1 MAKKPTYEEL
11 KQRLNELEQGP
22 PNHNRAKNN
31 LKESE
36 ARYRVFLEN
45 VSAPIVYFDNDCKI
59 VFANKNSA
67 RHFGLAKGEMVGK
80 SLFDLL
86 LPEDQAESFLKRLNK
101 VIEEKVTA
109 DFEDLVELPCGKR
122 WFLSNV
128 QAVKDSLDNVIG
140 VLSISIDIT
149 DRVLAENALRQSREQ
164 YRDLVETFEDWIWQV
179 DANGVYTYLSPRVRD
194 IVGYEPEQLLGTK
207 IFDLMSPDEAERVAG
222 IFMELVAAPKPF
234 VSLEITNLHKAGH
247 PVMLETS
254 GKPFFDA
261 DGKLLGFRGVGRDVT
276 KRKKEE
282 QENARLQFRLQQT
295 QKMEAI
301 ETLAGGV
308 AHDLNNVLTGI
319 VSYPDLLL
327 MQLPED
333 SPLRKPIL
341 TIKNAGKKAAT
352 IVQDLLALARRG
364 VAAYEV
370 VNLNALIS
378 EYLKSHE
385 YEKLKSFH
393 PGVEVECNLETDLLN
408 IPGSPAHLSKTIMS
422 LVSNAAEAMPD
433 GGKLSISTENR
444 YVGRPIKAY
453 DHVEEGDYVILT
465 VSDTGAGMSSEDM
478 RRIFEPFFTK
488 KVMGRSGTGLGMT
501 VIWGTVKDH
510 KGHID
515 IQSAEG
521 EGTTFKLYFPIT
533 NQKPAKDE
541 VKLPVVDCM
550 GRGEPI
556 LVVDDAEDQRQ
567 IAYTILSELGY
578 SVTTA
583 SSGEEAAEYLQNNS
597 VALLLLD
604 MIMDHGMDGLETYKE
619 ILKIHP
625 NQKAIIIS
633 GLSETDR
640 VKEAQK
646 LGVRQFVEKPYT
658 LDNLCI
664 AVKNELN
671 R

>member
-1 MAKKPTYEEL
+1 MLDISHRKVFIFIW
-11 KQRLNELEQGP
+11 
-22 PNHNRAKNN
+22 
-31 LKESE
+31 
-36 ARYRVFLEN
+36 RVSIQLD
-45 VSAPIVYFDNDCKI
+45 YY
-59 VFANKNSA
+59 
-67 RHFGLAKGEMVGK
+67 
-80 SLFDLL
+80 
-86 LPEDQAESFLKRLNK
+86 
-101 VIEEKVTA
+101 
-109 DFEDLVELPCGKR
+109 
-122 WFLSNV
+122 FLSLRWV
-128 QAVKDSLDNVIG
+128 VFCGQDTWIIG
-140 VLSISIDIT
+140 
-149 DRVLAENALRQSREQ
+149 E
-164 YRDLVETFEDWIWQV
+164 
-179 DANGVYTYLSPRVRD
+179 
-194 IVGYEPEQLLGTK
+194 
-207 IFDLMSPDEAERVAG
+207 IFHVCA
-222 IFMELVAAPKPF
+222 PF
-234 VSLEITNLHKAGH
+234 VEHYIYSY
-247 PVMLETS
+247 
-254 GKPFFDA
+254 
-261 DGKLLGFRGVGRDVT
+261 
-276 KRKKEE
+276 
-282 QENARLQFRLQQT
+282 
-295 QKMEAI
+295 
-301 ETLAGGV
+301 
-308 AHDLNNVLTGI
+308 
-319 VSYPDLLL
+319 VSKT
-327 MQLPED
+327 
-333 SPLRKPIL
+333 RKPAIGQFNDVR
-341 TIKNAGKKAAT
+341 IIMIPDDDWGS
-352 IVQDLLALARRG
+352 D
-364 VAAYEV
+364 EV

-488 KVMGRSGTGLGMT
+488 KVMGRSGTGLGMA